1 MQVHH
6 WWWILAL
13 ALSVGEMLTA
23 TFYLLVLA
31 AGAAAGGLVAWFGGS
46 VTLQVLATAVVAFG
60 GWVWLWRR
68 NPWRSGK
75 SASEGDR
82 NMQLDVGERIRVERW
97 IDGRSTRVLYRG
109 AQWSVELDPL
119 EPDASAAEGFFV
131 IARIDGSRL
140 IVRRAA

>member
-46 VTLQVLATAVVAFG
+46 ITQQVLITAAVAFG

-68 NPWRSGK
+68 KPPRGEK
-75 SASEGDR
+75 SVQEGDR

-97 IDGRSTRVLYRG
+97 TDGRSSRVLYRG
-109 AQWSVELDPL
+109 AQWSVELDSA
-119 EPDASAAEGFFV
+119 EPDTSATEGFFV